1 VLATFFWNDDVE
13 HDPIPFAVVVII
25 LACFSHLAA
34 LGDKIVIERDWVVA
48 IARTQEE
55 LAKMNVVFQ
64 SIDLACDT
72 LVTVFVG
79 MMIDTTGLATTAVVL
94 GIWNMVSAVC
104 EYSLL
109 QIVYKKNPMLTVRKR
124 AAAGSRG
131 STPKGWLDG
140 FWRKFHSAGVAWKR
154 YWRHPTRNAGLSLT
168 SIETTVLSF
177 GNVLWAYCLL
187 QCVSEPVLCVF
198 SGLGAVSG
206 ILGSLSF
213 TVLRKRFGVEIAGQV
228 GRVQLQI
235 ALVACV
241 MAMYLPGSPWI
252 MRDDKFQGSNGPC
265 PNALSVY
272 VLMSGV
278 VGARYGLWL
287 TDIATQQIQQ
297 LEVEEEI
304 RGTIGGVQESL
315 NSSFDMTK
323 NILVLLFP
331 RAADFGYLVF
341 ASFGSLL
348 LGGVFYTSYAIPK
361 VYFPKMQS
369 MNFYGKEITPLLHGK
384 THSEDASSD
393 TSKQSTQLEL

>member
-1 VLATFFWNDDVE
+1 
-13 HDPIPFAVVVII
+13 VVII
-25 LACFSHLAA
+25 LACFAQLAA

-48 IARTQEE
+48 IARTPEE

-94 GIWNMVSAVC
+94 AFWNMASAVL

-109 QIVYKKNPMLTVRKR
+109 QIVYKKNPMLTVTKR

-131 STPKGWLDG
+131 STHKTWLDV
-140 FWRKFHSAGVAWKR
+140 FRTKIHSVGVAWKR
-154 YWRHPTRNAGLSLT
+154 YVRHPTRNAGLSLT

-187 QCVSEPVLCVF
+187 QCISAPVLCVF

-213 TVLRKRFGVEIAGQV
+213 TVLRKHFGVEIAGQV

-252 MRDDKFQGSNGPC
+252 QQDKFQGSNENC
-265 PNALSVY
+265 PNVLSVY

-278 VGARYGLWL
+278 VAARYGLWL

-315 NSSFDMTK
+315 NSSFEMTK

-331 RAADFGYLVF
+331 RVTDFGYLVF

-361 VYFPKMQS
+361 VYFPKMKNT
-369 MNFYGKEITPLLHGK
+369 NFYDKEISPLLHHK

-393 TSKQSTQLEL
+393 TSRQSTRLEI